1 MDDKAF
7 LKDYLERYNQS
18 LLATDISDK
27 IIEMKRMLLN
37 IRETGNKVI
46 IAGNGGSAAL
56 ASHVS
61 VDYTKQ
67 AKVRTINFNEYDLIT
82 CFANDYG
89 YENWLAKSIEFY
101 GDAGDVVVLIS
112 SSGNS
117 ENMINAAQ
125 ISKKMNIDVITFTGF
140 SSDNKLKSEGALNF
154 WADSKA
160 YNIVENTHQIWLLM
174 VCDLIIGKAEYSA

>member
-1 MDDKAF
+1 M
-7 LKDYLERYNQS
+7 
-18 LLATDISDK
+18 
-27 IIEMKRMLLN
+27 
-37 IRETGNKVI
+37 
-46 IAGNGGSAAL
+46 
-56 ASHVS
+56 
-61 VDYTKQ
+61 
-67 AKVRTINFNEYDLIT
+67 RTINFNEYDLIT

-117 ENMINAAQ
+117 ENMLNAAQ

-154 WADSKA
+154 WVDSKA

-174 VCDLIIGKAEYSA
+174 VCDLIIGEAEYSA